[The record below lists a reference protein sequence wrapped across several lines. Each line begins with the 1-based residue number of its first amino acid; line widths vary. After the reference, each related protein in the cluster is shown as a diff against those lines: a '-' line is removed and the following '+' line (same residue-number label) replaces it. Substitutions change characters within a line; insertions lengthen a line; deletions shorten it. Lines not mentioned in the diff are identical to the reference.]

1 MAKDGVKIRGFM
13 RGQLVD
19 AKTGKIVG
27 DTGWG
32 RNKLTNTGLA
42 DLANLLVGSG
52 GYTVGYAAL
61 GTQTASINMTAT
73 DISHE
78 NSFVA
83 VTTSTS
89 GTGNATFTC
98 SFAGSANSATLTIG
112 SFGLFKT
119 NSAGSLIAARTYAS
133 SQMTTSQNFNVT
145 HAISFA
151 TGTES

>member
-1 MAKDGVKIRGFM
+1 MGKDSIKIRGFM

-32 RNKLTNTGLA
+32 KNKILNYGLLN
-42 DLANLLVGSG
+42 LANLLVGSG
-52 GYTVGYAAL
+52 GVAVGYAAL

-89 GTGNATFTC
+89 GSGSATFTC
-98 SFAGSANSATLTIG
+98 SFAGSANSASLTIG

-119 NSAGSLIAARTYAS
+119 NSAGSLIAARTYTS
-133 SQMTTSQNFNVT
+133 SQMTTAQNFNVT
-145 HAISFA
+145 HTIQFA
-151 TGTES
+151 SGTES

>member
-1 MAKDGVKIRGFM
+1 MSKDGLKIRGFM

-32 RNKLTNTGLA
+32 DNKLTNYGLTN
-42 DLANLLVGSG
+42 LANLLCGSG
-52 GYTVGYAAL
+52 GVSVGYGAL
-61 GTQTASINMTAT
+61 GTQLSTVNMTAT
-73 DISHE
+73 DIMHE
-78 NSFVA
+78 NSFQA
-83 VTTSTS
+83 INTSTS
-89 GTGNATFTC
+89 GTCTATFTC
-98 SFAGSANSATLTIG
+98 SFAGVNNSATLTIG

-133 SQMTTSQNFNVT
+133 SQMTTAQNFNVT
-145 HAISFA
+145 HQIQFS